1 MYILSQ
7 LSVLF
12 LGAVI
17 NAEHKV
23 ARVYF
28 YITESFFR
36 KKVYIIL
43 FFQI

>member
-1 MYILSQ
+1 MYILPQ

-17 NAEHKV
+17 NAEHKK

-36 KKVYIIL
+36 KNT
-43 FFQI
+43 